1 MKPLTFSGIDLGL
14 ERAGMTCVA
23 QMDLPLTSIESF
35 AGIGGFS
42 SPAITPIAL
51 IEKEPTCRAVLRR
64 HHPHALIL
72 EDVRDAGA
80 HNLPWANIHKFGFPC
95 FPAGTLILTHAGLV
109 PIEDVREGDLVLT
122 HTGRWRPIIQTMRR
136 MAPTIRLRGHGHP
149 ALVTTEEHPFWA
161 TSQVQQWVPRSPEH
175 PNGTFRR
182 DWRSPDWIAAKD
194 MQGKYWASPTDFP
207 AQGVPPFIRN
217 LRERFVCEQNDA
229 FFWIVGAWL
238 GDGWL
243 NMRQRAGRPDGQTA
257 GQVFIC
263 TDHREVEELQR
274 RLDAAGLT
282 YTISPEQT
290 TTKFIVSSRPL
301 ARWLHEHFG
310 QYAHGKRVPAWALGM
325 AEPLRAALLAGYTWA
340 DGSKLGDK
348 TRATSI
354 SKGLLIGM
362 KLLAQSLGYSVALHT
377 YVTNRVA
384 VIEGRIVV
392 ERPQWQLVS
401 EERGKSSVVFGPH
414 RFGRVR
420 AVEPT
425 GEIQEVFNIG
435 VADDESYVADGI
447 VVHNCQDLS
456 VAGKRAGLA
465 GGRSGLFFE
474 AARITYELQPDY
486 AIWENV
492 PGLRTSCSCR
502 RCRRHCNACGEIAGA
517 DETEC
522 LVCGSDELRGRVLR
536 SHRGADFF
544 TVISTLGYIGYFGC
558 WTLFDAQYFGVAQRR
573 QRLFGVFARH
583 DLGVERCAKILS
595 LATRLRGDFAP
606 SSEARPD
613 VAATIRTSSRG
624 RNRGNV
630 AAALNAHGHAM
641 TTQQAAENGHLI
653 VASTLNSAGNRG
665 GFRTEPGE
673 HLVAVSFAQSGVRRL
688 TPTECERLQGFDDGH
703 TAWGI
708 DEQGQR
714 VEMADS
720 VRYRMCGN
728 AVCKAVSSWLDTQ
741 ILQYGYAKD

>member
-14 ERAGMTCVA
+14 ERVGMTCVA

-51 IEKEPTCRAVLRR
+51 IEKEPTCCAVLRR

-80 HNLPWANIHKFGFPC
+80 HNLPWANIHKFGFP
-95 FPAGTLILTHAGLV
+95 
-109 PIEDVREGDLVLT
+109 
-122 HTGRWRPIIQTMRR
+122 
-136 MAPTIRLRGHGHP
+136 
-149 ALVTTEEHPFWA
+149 
-161 TSQVQQWVPRSPEH
+161 
-175 PNGTFRR
+175 
-182 DWRSPDWIAAKD
+182 
-194 MQGKYWASPTDFP
+194 
-207 AQGVPPFIRN
+207 
-217 LRERFVCEQNDA
+217 
-229 FFWIVGAWL
+229 
-238 GDGWL
+238 
-243 NMRQRAGRPDGQTA
+243 
-257 GQVFIC
+257 
-263 TDHREVEELQR
+263 
-274 RLDAAGLT
+274 
-282 YTISPEQT
+282 
-290 TTKFIVSSRPL
+290 
-301 ARWLHEHFG
+301 
-310 QYAHGKRVPAWALGM
+310 
-325 AEPLRAALLAGYTWA
+325 
-340 DGSKLGDK
+340 
-348 TRATSI
+348 
-354 SKGLLIGM
+354 
-362 KLLAQSLGYSVALHT
+362 
-377 YVTNRVA
+377 
-384 VIEGRIVV
+384 
-392 ERPQWQLVS
+392 
-401 EERGKSSVVFGPH
+401 
-414 RFGRVR
+414 
-420 AVEPT
+420 
-425 GEIQEVFNIG
+425 
-435 VADDESYVADGI
+435 
-447 VVHNCQDLS
+447 CQDLS

-595 LATRLRGDFAP
+595 LATRLRGGFAP

-613 VAATIRTSSRG
+613 VAATIRTSSSGDGVTGTLGTAAG

-630 AAALNAHGHAM
+630 AAALNAHGGARRMDFESENFVVGTLQSHAKAHGHAM

-673 HLVAVSFAQSGVRRL
+673 HVVAVSFTQNQRGELRTSDISSQLTTGGGKPGEGYAAALTQSGVRRL

-728 AVCKAVSSWLDTQ
+728 AVCKNVSAWIDQQ
-741 ILQYGYAKD
+741 ILRYGYAKD